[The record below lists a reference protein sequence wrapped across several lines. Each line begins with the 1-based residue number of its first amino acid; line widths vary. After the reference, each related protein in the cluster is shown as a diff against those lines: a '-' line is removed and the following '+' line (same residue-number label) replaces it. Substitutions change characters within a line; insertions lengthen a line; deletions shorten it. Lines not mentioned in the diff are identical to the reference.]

1 MTTYQELMVM
11 QNMLIWALA
20 SLALPLLAA
29 AQPTPPVEELAQRGK
44 QAGIEAELL
53 QVVWQRAAQQGLP
66 ESQVAGLL
74 QPAVELAEQG
84 LPSRQVLRKALE
96 GLSKQVPSSRVASV
110 LNRMQ
115 QHTGQ
120 AGKLVDPWL
129 RRPEVARLVSEGR
142 ASPEQARAR
151 GLLVEN
157 LAQTLMQDVPEETIK
172 TLLDALP
179 AQLKR
184 ERVPAAE
191 LGTAFG
197 ILADL
202 PTARSEPGATAQLI
216 TSALNAGF
224 SQDELRRLPAAVQAA
239 QQQGQVPA
247 EAVVREA
254 ANRMRQGSPA
264 SDVLN
269 SLFRGG
275 HPGTPPA
282 QAGPPPG
289 VGPPDEKGPPVD
301 TPNGAGGPPDDKG
314 PPGGSRGR
322 PPR

>member
-1 MTTYQELMVM
+1 MMVM
-11 QNMLIWALA
+11 RNMLMWVLA

-29 AQPTPPVEELAQRGK
+29 AQPAPSVEELVQRGR
-44 QAGIEAELL
+44 QAGVEADLL
-53 QVVWQRAAQQGLP
+53 QAVRQRAARQRLTDA
-66 ESQVAGLL
+66 QVASLL
-74 QPAVELAEQG
+74 QPPVELAEQG

-96 GLSKQVPSSRVASV
+96 GLSKQVPSNRVAGV
-110 LNRMQ
+110 LGRMQ

-129 RRPEVARLVSEGR
+129 HRPEVARLVEQSGTP
-142 ASPEQARAR
+142 PEKARAR

-157 LAQTLMQDVPEETIK
+157 LAQTLMQDVPEETIR

-191 LGTAFG
+191 VGTALG

-202 PTARSEPGATAQLI
+202 PTARDEPGATAQLI

-247 EAVVREA
+247 ETVVREA
-254 ANRMRQGSPA
+254 ASRMREGSPA
-264 SDVLN
+264 SDVLDG
-269 SLFRGG
+269 LFRGG
-275 HPGTPPA
+275 RPNGLPA

-289 VGPPDEKGPPVD
+289 VGPPVD
-301 TPNGAGGPPDDKG
+301 KPNGAGGPPDDKG
-314 PPGGSRGR
+314 PPGKDRGG
-322 PPR
+322 PPGR